1 MIRLTLL
8 TAVSLTALAATP
20 AAADEERFISIT
32 PDSCISVYETL
43 VFTRRVGEVIVDADD
58 IIAQSRHETLRERH
72 GLEPNFLFFDQIME
86 GDFLLNSNTP
96 ENDERAVE
104 NIAACDREHGFT
116 PVATLGRRQDL
127 IAEYTC
133 AVTFAIFARYEPDEA
148 EQYSQLANYAL
159 QRHLAAATGRGD
171 AVDPNRTLEQANQD
185 VEARIARVQSGWERT
200 EGLNADANAC
210 LARYR
215 AEQAAAGQ

>member
-1 MIRLTLL
+1 MIRFPLL
-8 TAVSLTALAATP
+8 AAVSLAALASTP
-20 AAADEERFISIT
+20 GVADEDRFIDVT
-32 PDSCISVYETL
+32 PSSCVSVYETL
-43 VFTRRVGEVIVDADD
+43 VFTRRAGEVIVDADE
-58 IIAQSRHETLRERH
+58 IIAQSRYETLRERH
-72 GLEPNFLFFDQIME
+72 GLEPSFAFFDQIRQ

-96 ENDERAVE
+96 ELDRQAIE

-127 IAEYTC
+127 IPEYTC
-133 AVTFAIFARYEPDEA
+133 AVTFAIFARFQPDQA

-159 QRHLAAATGRGD
+159 QRRLAAATERGD
-171 AVDPNRTLEQANQD
+171 AVDTNRTLEQANQD

-200 EGLNADANAC
+200 EGLTADADAC

-215 AEQAAAGQ
+215 AEQAAAGR

>member
-20 AAADEERFISIT
+20 GAADEERFFHVS
-32 PDSCISVYETL
+32 PDDCVRYYEWL
-43 VFTRRVGEVIVDADD
+43 PWTRRAAEVIVNADE
-58 IIAQSRHETLRERH
+58 ILAQSRDDILRERH
-72 GLEPNFLFFDQIME
+72 GLEPNIWAIQRIME

-96 ENDERAVE
+96 ENDQRAVE

-127 IAEYTC
+127 IPEYTC
-133 AVTFAIFARYEPDEA
+133 AVTFAIFARYEPDQA
-148 EQYSQLANYAL
+148 EQYSQLATYAL

-171 AVDPNRTLEQANQD
+171 AVDPSRLLEQANQD
-185 VEARIARVQSGWERT
+185 VEARIARVQSGWERS

>member
-1 MIRLTLL
+1 MIRITLL
-8 TAVSLTALAATP
+8 TAVSLAALAATP
-20 AAADEERFISIT
+20 GAADEERFISVT

-43 VFTRRVGEVIVDADD
+43 VFTRRAGEVVVEADE
-58 IIAQSRHETLRERH
+58 IIAEARHETLRERH
-72 GLEPNFLFFDQIME
+72 GLEPSFMFFDQIRQ
-86 GDFLLNSNTP
+86 GDFLINLNTP
-96 ENDERAVE
+96 ESDQDAVE

-116 PVATLGRRQDL
+116 PVATLGRREDL

-133 AVTFAIFARYEPDEA
+133 AVTFAIFARYEPDQA
-148 EQYSQLANYAL
+148 EQYSQLATYAL

-171 AVDPNRTLEQANQD
+171 AVDPEQTLQRANQD